1 MPTPNEVV
9 QAYGDSWNELDEA
22 KRRVLLEQ
30 AWADDGVYT
39 DPSADLH
46 GREALIAHIGAFHK
60 DGMPGVRIIPSS
72 GVDEHHGR
80 LRFTWRME
88 GADGSTIIEGIDF
101 GELARDGRLQRIVGF
116 FGPPPDVS

>member
-1 MPTPNEVV
+1 MPTPSETV
-9 QAYGDSWNELDEA
+9 QAYGDAWNELDEA
-22 KRRVLLEQ
+22 KRRALLER
-30 AWADDGVYT
+30 AWADDGTYT

-46 GREALIAHIGAFHK
+46 GREALIPHIGAFQK
-60 DGMPGVRIIPSS
+60 DGMPGARIIPSS

-101 GELARDGRLQRIVGF
+101 GELAADGRLQRIVGF